1 MRKGKLITGQWRN
14 IVDIIFTKWSK
25 FLSPIIID
33 IEGMYM
39 LWYNALRRVWHFP
52 CGILLQSVEPQLNHE
67 ETSEKLKRI
76 VQSQQPGLS
85 KSVKI
90 WRTVT
95 NRSKLKRHRNY
106 MQCEILDWVPE
117 REIGSGGPSSEMH
130 VHNAG
135 SLASR
140 TVPVSISWS

>member
-90 WRTVT
+90 WRTIT

-106 MQCEILDWVPE
+106 MQCEILDWILEHKNNMRGRKKLV
-117 REIGSGGPSSEMH
+117 SSNK
-130 VHNAG
+130 VW
-135 SLASR
+135 SLLNS
-140 TVPVSISWS
+140 TLPTLIS